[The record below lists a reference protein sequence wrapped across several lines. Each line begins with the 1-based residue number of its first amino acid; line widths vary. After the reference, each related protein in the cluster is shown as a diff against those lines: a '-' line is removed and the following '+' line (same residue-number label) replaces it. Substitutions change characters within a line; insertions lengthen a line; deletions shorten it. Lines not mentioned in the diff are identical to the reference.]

1 MYHIRLVGCRASQ
14 TMDTKQIL
22 SQLHAERNRIDRAIA
37 AIEGIHSD
45 GGSPAAP
52 GKRRRSRMSAAG
64 RKRLSELMK
73 KRWASGKMKGRSKA
87 A

>member
-1 MYHIRLVGCRASQ
+1 
-14 TMDTKQIL
+14 MDTKQIL
-22 SQLHAERNRIDRAIA
+22 SQLNAERNRIDRAIA

-45 GGSPAAP
+45 GVSRSASVAP
-52 GKRRRSRMSAAG
+52 RKRRRSRMSAAG

>member
-1 MYHIRLVGCRASQ
+1 
-14 TMDTKQIL
+14 
-22 SQLHAERNRIDRAIA
+22 
-37 AIEGIHSD
+37 
-45 GGSPAAP
+45 
-52 GKRRRSRMSAAG
+52 MSAAG

>member
-1 MYHIRLVGCRASQ
+1 MNIKS
-14 TMDTKQIL
+14 IL
-22 SQLHAERNRIDRAIA
+22 SELEAERDRIDRAIA
-37 AIEGIHSD
+37 AIQAIQPNGASRPAS
-45 GGSPAAP
+45 GG
-52 GKRRRSRMSAAG
+52 RRRGRMSSAA

>member
-1 MYHIRLVGCRASQ
+1 
-14 TMDTKQIL
+14 MDTRQIL

-37 AIEGIHSD
+37 AIEAIQSYCASRSSAG
-45 GGSPAAP
+45 ATR
-52 GKRRRSRMSAAG
+52 RRRSRMSAAG

-73 KRWASGKMKGRSKA
+73 KRWASGKMRGRSKA

>member
-1 MYHIRLVGCRASQ
+1 
-14 TMDTKQIL
+14 MDTRQIL

-37 AIEGIHSD
+37 AIEAIQSD
-45 GGSPAAP
+45 STSRASAGSTR
-52 GKRRRSRMSAAG
+52 RRRSRMSPAG

-73 KRWASGKMKGRSKA
+73 KRWASGKMRGRSKA

>member
-1 MYHIRLVGCRASQ
+1 
-14 TMDTKQIL
+14 MDTKQIL
-22 SQLHAERNRIDRAIA
+22 TQLHAERNRLDRAIA
-37 AIEGIHSD
+37 AIEAIHS
-45 GGSPAAP
+45 GSVARSASAAP
-52 GKRRRSRMSAAG
+52 HRRRRGRMSAAG